1 MLAGSVDAFER
12 LLVQQAGI
20 SEAVRHLFHHF
31 HGQLVVVHC
40 HVGRLKDRRQLVLGR
55 SDLVVLGLGRHAELP
70 EFFVQCVHVLRYL
83 GLKHAKIVILHLLSL
98 GRRRSHECAA
108 CKKEVFS
115 LLVEFLVDQEILLLR
130 AYSRVH
136 MCDSGISEKVQYFD
150 SCV

>member
-83 GLKHAKIVILHLLSL
+83 GLEYAKIVILHLLSL
-98 GRRRSHECAA
+98 RRRGSHQRAA
-108 CKKEVFS
+108 GQKEVFS
-115 LLVEFLVDQEILLLR
+115 LLVKVLVDQEILLFR
-130 AYSRVH
+130 TNRRVH
-136 MCDSGISEKVQYFD
+136 VGDCCIAQKVQYFD